1 MTRTERQQE
10 AVRKWIKA
18 KGKGTWEF
26 PTAFGKTYSA
36 ITAIKAVRKKYPNLR
51 VLVVVPTT
59 TLKNQWIE
67 ELNKNDLYF
76 NIEVCVINTVI
87 KHEWICDMLIIDEI
101 HVSGADLMSQVFTKV
116 KYKLILGLTAT
127 FERLD
132 GKHSLISK
140 YCPIVD
146 VVTTLEAVANDWIS
160 TYREYQVL
168 ISVDDIEEYNQLQR
182 EWLQHFEFFQFS
194 FDIAMKMCGKDGW
207 REKIKYRDELYK
219 ENDESKKKEILQ
231 MINYHS
237 AGFMRTMTKRKAFI
251 NNHPKKIEI
260 AKKIMEARPNAKLI
274 TFSNNVK
281 MAEALENGEYVYT
294 GKTSK
299 KRASD
304 MIEQYLSGKI
314 THLHSVK
321 KLIEGFNDPETSVA
335 IILGMDSS
343 ERRATQ
349 VRGRTI
355 RKTTTNKRA
364 EIFNIVIQNSQEV
377 KWFKDSH
384 KNSTY
389 ITINEEGLDKVL
401 RGETPEIYK
410 QKLGEIMFRF

>member
-1 MTRTERQQE
+1 
-10 AVRKWIKA
+10 
-18 KGKGTWEF
+18 
-26 PTAFGKTYSA
+26 
-36 ITAIKAVRKKYPNLR
+36 
-51 VLVVVPTT
+51 
-59 TLKNQWIE
+59 
-67 ELNKNDLYF
+67 
-76 NIEVCVINTVI
+76 
-87 KHEWICDMLIIDEI
+87 MLIIDEI
-101 HVSGADLMSQVFTKV
+101 HVSGADLMSQVFNKV

-132 GKHSLISK
+132 GKHYLISK

-146 VVTTLEAVANDWIS
+146 IVSTLEAVANGWIS
-160 TYREYQVL
+160 TYKEYQVL
-168 ISVDDIEEYNQLQR
+168 ITVDDIEEYNKLQK
-182 EWLQHFEFFQFS
+182 EWIQHFEFFQYS
-194 FDIAMKMCGKDGW
+194 FDLAMKMSGPNGW
-207 REKIKYRDELYK
+207 KEKIKYRDELYRG
-219 ENDESKKKEILQ
+219 NDESKKKEILQ
-231 MINYHS
+231 SINYHS

-251 NNHPKKIEI
+251 NNHPKKIEV

-281 MAEALENGEYVYT
+281 MAEALENGNYVYT

-321 KLIEGFNDPETSVA
+321 KLVEGFNDPNTSVA

-355 RKTTTNKRA
+355 RKTTTNKQA

-377 KWFKDSH
+377 KWFKESH

-389 ITINEEGLDKVL
+389 ITIDEVGLDKVL
-401 RGETPEIYK
+401 KGETPEPYK

>member
-1 MTRTERQQE
+1 
-10 AVRKWIKA
+10 
-18 KGKGTWEF
+18 
-26 PTAFGKTYSA
+26 
-36 ITAIKAVRKKYPNLR
+36 
-51 VLVVVPTT
+51 
-59 TLKNQWIE
+59 
-67 ELNKNDLYF
+67 
-76 NIEVCVINTVI
+76 
-87 KHEWICDMLIIDEI
+87 
-101 HVSGADLMSQVFTKV
+101 MSKVFTCV

-132 GKHSLISK
+132 GKHILLQK

-146 VVTTLEAVANDWIS
+146 VVTTVEALVNGWIS
-160 TYREYQVL
+160 EYKEYQVL
-168 ISVDDIEEYNQLQR
+168 IKVDDIEEYKILNK

-194 FDIAMKMCGKDGW
+194 FDVAMRMAGPEGW
-207 REKIKYRDELYK
+207 KAKLAYRDELYK
-219 ENDESKKKEILQ
+219 GSDESKKKEILQ
-231 MINYHS
+231 AINYHS

-260 AKKIMEARPNAKLI
+260 AKKIMEARPNAKII

-304 MIEQYLSGKI
+304 MIEQYTSGRIK
-314 THLHSVK
+314 HLHSCK
-321 KLIEGFNDPETSVA
+321 RLIEGFDDPNTNVA

-349 VRGRTI
+349 ARGRVI
-355 RKTTTNKRA
+355 RKTTTNKQA
-364 EIFNIVIQNSQEV
+364 EIFNIVIQDSQET

-384 KNSTY
+384 KNSNY
-389 ITINEEGLDKVL
+389 IIIDEKGLEQVL
-401 RGETPEIYK
+401 KGEQPELYK
-410 QKLGEIMFRF
+410 PKLGEILFRF